1 MKHGTVIAVFIP
13 LFVVSCAQQQRL
25 KVTYMSDP
33 PGGTLY
39 RQSGELWGP
48 CPKVLWYDL
57 DKDTL
62 AAGYLDAKGL
72 TVRWPSGPEKKSD
85 KLIRIP
91 VDSTDQQYTFVQP
104 EDEPNAPYVPSPTQ
118 KERDVVDCFTRIA

>member
-13 LFVVSCAQQQRL
+13 LFAVSCAQQQRL

-57 DKDTL
+57 DKDAL
-62 AAGYLDAKGL
+62 AAGHLDAKGL
-72 TVRWPSGPEKKSD
+72 TARWPSGPEKKSD

-91 VDSTDQQYTFVQP
+91 VDGTDQ
-104 EDEPNAPYVPSPTQ
+104 
-118 KERDVVDCFTRIA
+118 